1 MTWTGRILGAV
12 WVLIV
17 LAVPPPADAAP
28 DVAEMELG
36 VVRVIAHSARG
47 HGTGTGFIVNGTGLV
62 ATNQHVVEGGRSF
75 RVLISGSR
83 SPAEAELLWSDEGLD
98 LALLRAP
105 GLGGS
110 PVTLSRAPLEKGS
123 EVFALGFPGLADKKG
138 NAVDATLTKG
148 VVGRLFR
155 GSWNSSQL
163 DLILHSAP
171 INPGNSGGPL
181 FDACGA
187 VAGVNT
193 QGSGSGRIMR
203 DAQGGIVDIMA
214 GVGIYLASRASEL
227 IAVLESRGEAF
238 SASDTTCAAE
248 AEGDEEARRQAGAA
262 QQQAGAAQQ
271 QAGEAQQQAGEAQQQ
286 AEEAQQEIQGT
297 SRRLTD
303 ALRELGRRFWM
314 VSALMA
320 LGILA
325 ALALALRK
333 PRERILRI
341 ASDYGER
348 ISRVY
353 PGQRPRG
360 LERGIA
366 FSGFTPGGKPL
377 RVRLGARRF
386 ARQGYGLA
394 IGRSPALV
402 DAPLP
407 DDRVS
412 RRHLRIRWTGDA
424 FEVEDLNSSNG
435 TAVNG
440 ELLEP
445 FRPRPL
451 GAGDTVRVGSLE
463 LMVSMA

>member
-1 MTWTGRILGAV
+1 MTWTGRVLRAL
-12 WVLIV
+12 WVVIV
-17 LAVPPPADAAP
+17 LAVPPAADAAP

-36 VVRVIAHSARG
+36 VVRVITHSPRG
-47 HGTGTGFIVNGTGLV
+47 YSSGTGFIVNGTGLV

-75 RVLISGSR
+75 TVRISGSR
-83 SPAEAELLWSDEGLD
+83 SPAEAELLWADEGLD

-105 GLGGS
+105 GLGGR
-110 PVTLSRAPLEKGS
+110 PVTLSRAPLEKGA
-123 EVFALGFPGLADKKG
+123 EIFALGFPSLADQKG
-138 NAVDATLTKG
+138 NAVDATLTNG

-155 GSWNSSQL
+155 GSWDSSQL
-163 DLILHSAP
+163 DLIQHSAP
-171 INPGNSGGPL
+171 INPGNSGGPV

-187 VAGVNT
+187 VVGVNT
-193 QGSGSGRIMR
+193 EGSGSGRIMR

-214 GVGIYLASRASEL
+214 GVGIYFASRASEL
-227 IAVLESRGEAF
+227 IPVLESRGEAF
-238 SASDTTCAAE
+238 SASDTACAAE
-248 AEGDEEARRQAGAA
+248 AEADEEARRQAGAA
-262 QQQAGAAQQ
+262 QQQAEKAQQ
-271 QAGEAQQQAGEAQQQ
+271 K

-303 ALRELGRRFWM
+303 ALRELGQRFWM
-314 VSALMA
+314 ISALMA

-325 ALALALRK
+325 TLALALRK
-333 PRERILRI
+333 PRERILHI
-341 ASDYGER
+341 VSDYGER

-353 PGQRPRG
+353 PGRRPRG
-360 LERGIA
+360 LKRGIA
-366 FSGFTPGGKPL
+366 FSGFTTSGKPL

-402 DAPLP
+402 EAALP

-412 RRHLRIRWTGDA
+412 RRHLRIRWTGDE

-445 FRPRPL
+445 FQPRPL